1 MDGYVVI
8 LDGCVAILNGSVV
21 ILNGC
26 IIILDL
32 KSVNPVSTIVR
43 ESDDERVG
51 GRGG

>member
-1 MDGYVVI
+1 MNGSVVI
-8 LDGCVAILNGSVV
+8 LDGCIIILD
-21 ILNGC
+21 GC

-32 KSVNPVSTIVR
+32 KSINPVSTIVR

>member
-1 MDGYVVI
+1 MNGSGVI
-8 LDGCVAILNGSVV
+8 LDGCIVILDGSVV
-21 ILNGC
+21 
-26 IIILDL
+26 ILDL

>member
-8 LDGCVAILNGSVV
+8 LDGCIIILDGCIV
-21 ILNGC
+21 ILDGY
-26 IIILDL
+26 IVILDL
-32 KSVNPVSTIVR
+32 KSVDPVSTIVR

>member
-1 MDGYVVI
+1 M
-8 LDGCVAILNGSVV
+8 NGSVV
-21 ILNGC
+21 ILDGSVVILDGC

>member
-1 MDGYVVI
+1 MNGSVII
-8 LDGCVAILNGSVV
+8 LDGCVV

-26 IIILDL
+26 IVILDL
-32 KSVNPVSTIVR
+32 KSVDPVSTIVR

>member
-1 MDGYVVI
+1 MNGSVVI
-8 LDGCVAILNGSVV
+8 LDGCVV
-21 ILNGC
+21 ILDGRV
-26 IIILDL
+26 IILDL

>member
-1 MDGYVVI
+1 MNGSVVI
-8 LDGCVAILNGSVV
+8 LDGCVI

>member
-1 MDGYVVI
+1 M
-8 LDGCVAILNGSVV
+8 NGSVV
-21 ILNGC
+21 ILDGSVVILDGC

-32 KSVNPVSTIVR
+32 KSINPVSTIVR

>member
-1 MDGYVVI
+1 MNGSVVILDGSVVI
-8 LDGCVAILNGSVV
+8 LDGCIV
-21 ILNGC
+21 ILDGC

-32 KSVNPVSTIVR
+32 KSINPVSTIVR

>member
-1 MDGYVVI
+1 MNGSVII
-8 LDGCVAILNGSVV
+8 LDGCIV
-21 ILNGC
+21 ILDGC

-32 KSVNPVSTIVR
+32 KSINPVSTIVR

>member
-1 MDGYVVI
+1 MNGSVVI
-8 LDGCVAILNGSVV
+8 LDGCVV
-21 ILNGC
+21 ILDGC

-32 KSVNPVSTIVR
+32 KSVDPVSTIVR

>member
-1 MDGYVVI
+1 MNGSVVI
-8 LDGCVAILNGSVV
+8 LDGCVVILDGSVV
-21 ILNGC
+21 
-26 IIILDL
+26 ILDL

>member
-1 MDGYVVI
+1 MNGSGVI
-8 LDGCVAILNGSVV
+8 LDGCIV
-21 ILNGC
+21 ILDGC

-32 KSVNPVSTIVR
+32 KSINPVSTIVR